1 MTGDRETIHATSV
14 AIDGV
19 AVLIEGASGAGKSDL
34 ALRLIDRGASL
45 VSDDYTVLTRQD
57 RQLIANPPENLA
69 GKMEVRGIGIIKVSH
84 VTDIAV
90 GLLVTISETPPRM
103 PAETIYREIAGVPLR
118 AIELPS
124 LEPSAAIKVELALK
138 QGLAA

>member
-1 MTGDRETIHATSV
+1 MGDSETIHATAV

-19 AVLIEGASGAGKSDL
+19 AVLIEGVSGAGKSDL
-34 ALRLIDRGASL
+34 ALRLIDRGANL
-45 VSDDYTVLTRQD
+45 VSDDYTVLTRRDQ
-57 RQLIANPPENLA
+57 RLIATPPENLA

-84 VTDIAV
+84 VTDMPV
-90 GLLVTISETPPRM
+90 SLLVTISEAPPRM
-103 PAETIYREIAGVPLR
+103 PADTIYREIAGVPLR

-138 QGLAA
+138 QRLAS